1 MPMASEDVEEGNHES
16 RLRFLLSAQIADAV
30 FSRSRSE
37 CWPKRGGL
45 QDSAVVQCTSNRKCV
60 ATRRKYGETYHL
72 SYITLPAFKIPQKT
86 KTFFATG
93 NGNQLN
99 VKHLQFVRWNAASEE
114 FLKIDRAPLRVMPRW
129 NRDGGIT
136 RRQPS
141 STMSSLWCQQQTNVV
156 PLGYAPPCLLV
167 LSVAK

>member
-45 QDSAVVQCTSNRKCV
+45 QDIAVVQCTSNRKCV

-86 KTFFATG
+86 KTFFASRSSS
-93 NGNQLN
+93 
-99 VKHLQFVRWNAASEE
+99 HLLALLLTCRSSEFQE
-114 FLKIDRAPLRVMPRW
+114 WLDTTDTLGA
-129 NRDGGIT
+129 GGHE
-136 RRQPS
+136 S
-141 STMSSLWCQQQTNVV
+141 
-156 PLGYAPPCLLV
+156 
-167 LSVAK
+167 